1 MYNIYAISDSIGK
14 TVEQVA
20 NVVLAQF
27 PKVNTKI
34 HQFNEVSSF
43 SEIDTIIEKVQMN
56 EGLII
61 HSFIIHELSEYI
73 SLQARMHNL
82 EVVNL
87 LGPVLNK
94 ISHFL
99 DSTPEEKPGLFSR
112 LNKDYFR
119 RVETIEF
126 AIKHDDGAH
135 SNELKS
141 AEIVLLGVSRTFKT
155 PLSVYLAT
163 KGWLVANVPIV
174 LDMPIPKIVYDLPP
188 KNIFCLT
195 TNPSILSRLRNVRN
209 EYLQGTALKYASYDY
224 VRKEIRYSNMLFNA
238 QPKWSKVRVTA
249 KPIEEIANNIICI
262 YRNNCKK
269 EDNNSAAK

>member
-1 MYNIYAISDSIGK
+1 MYNIYAISDSIGH

-20 NVVLAQF
+20 NVILAQF
-27 PKVNTKI
+27 PKVSTKM
-34 HQFNEVSSF
+34 HLFNEVTGF
-43 SEIDTIIEKVQMN
+43 DEIDVIIENARQN

-61 HSFIIHELSEYI
+61 HSFIIHELSDYI

-87 LGPVLNK
+87 LGPVLNR
-94 ISHFL
+94 ISNFL

-135 SNELKS
+135 IEGLKN

-155 PLSVYLAT
+155 PLSVYMAS

-174 LDMPIPKIVYDLPP
+174 LDMPIPQIIYELPP
-188 KNIFCLT
+188 QNIFCLT

-209 EYLQGTALKYASYDY
+209 EYLQGTAMKYASYDY
-224 VRKEIRYSNMLFNA
+224 VRKEVKYANMLFNA
-238 QPKWSKVRVTA
+238 QSKWSKVKVTA
-249 KPIEEIANNIICI
+249 KPIEEIANSIICI
-262 YRNNCKK
+262 YRDNCKMEK
-269 EDNNSAAK
+269 KNSVFK